1 MLIIYGNVT
10 AKNLY
15 IREKFEIGNRISELF
30 MIHRQQPQFPPPFR
44 RCVYLKMF
52 HDSHSYSIS
61 KNVQHVRLEL
71 RPDNP
76 EAGTPTSRPP
86 FLLKKGRFD
95 RNSRVDLLV
104 KTVRNKKNITE
115 KSRYKSLLPNVQ
127 SIFAAYS
134 PSRVAGC
141 AITIPPP
148 THHTSLNRNF

>member
-1 MLIIYGNVT
+1 M
-10 AKNLY
+10 
-15 IREKFEIGNRISELF
+15 
-30 MIHRQQPQFPPPFR
+30 
-44 RCVYLKMF
+44 
-52 HDSHSYSIS
+52 
-61 KNVQHVRLEL
+61 QHVRLEL

-141 AITIPPP
+141 AITIPPTHTIQHLYLEMSRDTYLIPPFPHNTAP
-148 THHTSLNRNF
+148 TVYLEMSQDTLEKNEPQKTSIYV